1 MISENPAIKLEDG
14 TKVCRHTV
22 EVLCPNCGRDVD
34 EAELAAQKCNDCEF
48 DLSTPKQSVSVWA
61 TSVPK
66 GGTKLWGE

>member
-1 MISENPAIKLEDG
+1 MIKTIQDSIDGSEFKP
-14 TKVCRHTV
+14 RHTI
-22 EVLCPNCGRDVD
+22 EIYCPNCGRDVD
-34 EAELAAQKCNDCEF
+34 EGELAAQKCNDCGF